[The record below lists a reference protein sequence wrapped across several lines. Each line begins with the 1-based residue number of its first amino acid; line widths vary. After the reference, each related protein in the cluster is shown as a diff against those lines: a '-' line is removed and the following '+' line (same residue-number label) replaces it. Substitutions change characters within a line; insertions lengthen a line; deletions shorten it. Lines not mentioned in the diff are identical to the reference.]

1 MADILRLKMMKPIPQ
16 EWIKNYVD
24 QLISVAKE
32 LPAYGAM
39 QSSMMLRAD
48 AIMDMVIAY
57 KESIEPRKDSN
68 T

>member
-1 MADILRLKMMKPIPQ
+1 MKPIPQ
-16 EWIKNYVD
+16 EWIKNYVE

-57 KESIEPRKDSN
+57 KESLKPRKDSN
-68 T
+68 DNFS

>member
-1 MADILRLKMMKPIPQ
+1 MEPIPQ

-32 LPAYGAM
+32 LPACGAM

-57 KESIEPRKDSN
+57 KESLKSRKDTN
-68 T
+68 AG